1 VKKILLIDGFNL
13 TFRAFFGMPE
23 LTRQDG
29 FPTNALHGWLRTIWK
44 LEDDENPCA
53 TAAFFDTGGSKK
65 REKLHESYKENR
77 SETPAEL
84 KAQIPIIKQM
94 TALMGISTH
103 ESNGVEADDLIASAV
118 ENLREKT
125 EEILIISADKDL
137 TQLVGPGV
145 GQLLPPPTAR
155 PSLGWRKLDPEGVE
169 KKFGVRPSQIA
180 EYLALI
186 GDTSDNI
193 PGLKGVG
200 PKTASAWLKKY
211 KNLQGIF
218 DNSGR
223 LNPKRFQGIVYE
235 SMEFL
240 RKNLEL
246 TLLETDHPLEN
257 LGTANIQLEE
267 LCQLLAEMEMPN
279 AIRAARK
286 RFAEEERSIKIQPA

>member
-1 VKKILLIDGFNL
+1 MKKILLIDGFNL

-29 FPTNALHGWLRTIWK
+29 FHTNALHGWLRTIWK
-44 LEDDENPCA
+44 LEDTENPCA
-53 TAAFFDTGGSKK
+53 IAAFFDTGGSEK
-65 REKLHESYKENR
+65 REALLESYKDNR
-77 SETPAEL
+77 SETPSEL
-84 KAQIPIIKQM
+84 RAQIPIIKQM

-103 ESNGVEADDLIASAV
+103 ECKGVEADDLIASAV

-125 EEILIISADKDL
+125 ENILIISSDKDL
-137 TQLVGPGV
+137 AQLVGPGI

-155 PSLGWRKLDPEGVE
+155 PSLGWRMLDPDGVE
-169 KKFGVRPSQIA
+169 NKFGVRPEQIA

-211 KNLQGIF
+211 KNIQGIF

-223 LNPKRFQGIVYE
+223 LQPKRFQGIVYE

-240 RKNLEL
+240 RRNLEL
-246 TLLETDHPLEN
+246 TLLETNHPLEN
-257 LGTANIQLEE
+257 LGTASVQLEG
-267 LCQLLAEMEMPN
+267 LCKILAEMEMPN
-279 AIRAARK
+279 AIKAARK
-286 RFAEEERSIKIQPA
+286 RYAS

>member
-1 VKKILLIDGFNL
+1 
-13 TFRAFFGMPE
+13 
-23 LTRQDG
+23 
-29 FPTNALHGWLRTIWK
+29 
-44 LEDDENPCA
+44 
-53 TAAFFDTGGSKK
+53 
-65 REKLHESYKENR
+65 
-77 SETPAEL
+77 
-84 KAQIPIIKQM
+84 
-94 TALMGISTH
+94 
-103 ESNGVEADDLIASAV
+103 VE
-118 ENLREKT
+118 
-125 EEILIISADKDL
+125 
-137 TQLVGPGV
+137 Q
-145 GQLLPPPTAR
+145 
-155 PSLGWRKLDPEGVE
+155 
-169 KKFGVRPSQIA
+169 KFGVRPTQIA

-286 RFAEEERSIKIQPA
+286 RFINIQPA

>member
-29 FPTNALHGWLRTIWK
+29 FHTNAIHGWLRTIWK
-44 LEDDENPCA
+44 IEDAEKPCA
-53 TAAFFDTGGSKK
+53 SAAFFDTGGSRK
-65 REKLHESYKENR
+65 REKLQQSYKENR
-77 SETPAEL
+77 SETPVEL
-84 KAQIPIIKQM
+84 KPQIPVIKQM

-103 ESNGVEADDLIASAV
+103 ESHGVEADDLIASAV

-155 PSLGWRKLDPEGVE
+155 PSLGWRKLDADGVE
-169 KKFGVRPSQIA
+169 KKFGVRPTQIA
-180 EYLALI
+180 EYLALV

-193 PGLKGVG
+193 LGLKGVG
-200 PKTASAWLKKY
+200 PKTAATWLKKY
-211 KNLQGIF
+211 KDLQGIF

-235 SMEFL
+235 SIEFL

-246 TLLETDHPLEN
+246 TLLEKDHPIEN
-257 LGTANIQLEE
+257 PGGASIQIEE
-267 LCQLLAEMEMPN
+267 LCQLLAKMEMPN
-279 AIRAARK
+279 AIKAARK
-286 RFAEEERSIKIQPA
+286 RYA